1 MSHIDSPS
9 LSDAQAAAAAVGF
22 LIRVDRDGFAV
33 RRIGEL
39 DEEHA
44 TDIVDALSIV
54 RRRSSK

>member
-9 LSDAQAAAAAVGF
+9 LSDAQAAALAVGF

-39 DEEHA
+39 DEERA
-44 TDIVDALSIV
+44 SDIVDALTIV